1 MLTEARSGEARS
13 ATWDESDMSRRVW
26 SIPADRMKGS
36 QEHRIPL
43 STTPMKLLKMAKGL
57 SGASGL
63 VFPSSRGKPLS
74 DPILSELLRKLGVQA
89 VPNGLRRSFSD
100 WCADTDQPKE
110 VAKAALT
117 HAARGVDGAY
127 FRSDLFER
135 RLDVMAAWA
144 DYIVR
149 HIDPRFSITA

>member
-1 MLTEARSGEARS
+1 
-13 ATWDESDMSRRVW
+13 
-26 SIPADRMKGS
+26 
-36 QEHRIPL
+36 
-43 STTPMKLLKMAKGL
+43 MKLLKMAKGF

-74 DPILSELLRKLGVQA
+74 DSTLSELLRKLGVQA

-100 WCADTDQPKE
+100 GCADTDQPKE
-110 VAKAALT
+110 VAEAALT

-135 RLDVMAAWA
+135 RRDMIAAWA